1 MARRGRQKAA
11 RELPPPLPPERRTV
25 GQLVAESLRFYG
37 RRPPAAFVI
46 GLLVA
51 IVNLLVFTL
60 PRDAAFVALSLAG
73 GLLLTAAYVVAVS
86 AVTGVALRGSTTRT
100 ALVVG
105 FLVFLPFP
113 LLATLFVLPGLAWLA
128 LVGLAV
134 PAALVEGLSIRRA
147 LARGF
152 ALARAAYVHVLG
164 GLAALALAVFVT
176 QGVVY
181 IALRAYAENTA
192 QIAATLA
199 ALVASPTVFFGAA
212 LLYVDQEA
220 RLRSRGQRGEERN
233 ADVPDVDD
241 ADREGSPDT
250 SRKSGPPA

>member
-1 MARRGRQKAA
+1 MARGGRQTT
-11 RELPPPLPPERRTV
+11 RELPPPLPPERRTI

-37 RRPPAAFVI
+37 RRPPAALLI

-60 PRDAAFVALSLAG
+60 PRDTAFVALPLAG
-73 GLLLTAAYVVAVS
+73 GLLLTAAYLVAVS
-86 AVTGVALRGSTTRT
+86 AVTGIALRGAFAPR
-100 ALVVG
+100 AFLVG

-113 LLATLFVLPGLAWLA
+113 FLVTLFVLPGLAWLA

-134 PAALVEGLSIRRA
+134 PAALVEGLSVRSA
-147 LARGF
+147 LTRGF
-152 ALARAAYVHVLG
+152 ALARADYVHVLG
-164 GLAALALAVFVT
+164 GLAALALVVFIT

-199 ALVASPTVFFGAA
+199 AFVASPTVFFGAA

-220 RLRSRGQRGEERN
+220 RLRSRGERGKERD
-233 ADVPDVDD
+233 ADVPDAHD
-241 ADREGSPDT
+241 ADREGSPDAP
-250 SRKSGPPA
+250 RESGPPA